1 MLWRTLEK
9 TPGMTT
15 EEDDGKMSSAVS
27 KIHVIC
33 PSDGAKTA
41 KQSLSLG
48 GKDKYMAWLFL
59 YLEERMSQNGRFHTS
74 KKSTPSHNK
83 RAGYSCSIEMRIQL
97 IRGIRIW
104 CTRFLSERLHPESLD
119 GKLFGFDGGIL
130 NSSG

>member
-1 MLWRTLEK
+1 
-9 TPGMTT
+9 MTT

-59 YLEERMSQNGRFHTS
+59 YLEERMSQNGFHTS
-74 KKSTPSHNK
+74 KKVPLPTTREPVTHVPLK
-83 RAGYSCSIEMRIQL
+83 CVYS
-97 IRGIRIW
+97 
-104 CTRFLSERLHPESLD
+104 
-119 GKLFGFDGGIL
+119 
-130 NSSG
+130 